1 MKNLWKSL
9 LAVISSLLALLMVA
23 STSFGWIAFND
34 AWNDQAKQ
42 AIIKEFVSQGKSR
55 GFGGD
60 AIAGILGNASVESSF
75 DPGVGN
81 YLGCVG
87 LVQFCFERATALIN
101 AVPDYKTNYKKQ
113 IEYIYNEMGDGSFI
127 KSYNSNIAWYA
138 AEVPGSESCRVADFN
153 AFKGIKDPK
162 CAAIAFAATHER
174 CGNVGSV
181 QRNCDVQ
188 RRASFAEDAAKSGK
202 IEGVSASSS
211 DDKTE
216 DKKQGTSTSDDSSD
230 LVPEEDLTG
239 MPDKNNYK
247 SQGDLQLPG
256 KGGYGAPDGDG
267 STGKDSTS
275 TSSGLGVME
284 GYSVASLKENEV
296 LLQQVQT
303 RSLIRGGIMLVGII
317 ILIYGVVLGM
327 ALMFD
332 KANTVFEFSM
342 LSVVTFGRMNL
353 VKDKF
358 DTGKVRVTSKRT
370 LFMILICFVVSG
382 IVLSGA
388 EFDWLLNAFW
398 GASDFL
404 KDKLD
409 WLGS

>member
-1 MKNLWKSL
+1 MRNLWKSL
-9 LAVISSLLALLMVA
+9 LVAVASFLALLMAA

-34 AWNDQAKQ
+34 AWNNPSKQ
-42 AIIKEFVSQGKSR
+42 AVIKEFAAQGKAK

-60 AIAGILGNASVESSF
+60 AIAGILGNVSVESEF

-87 LVQFCFERATALIN
+87 LVQFCATRATAFKN

-127 KSYNSNIAWYA
+127 RINNSNIAWYA

-162 CAAIAFAATHER
+162 CAAIAFAATYEI
-174 CGNVGSV
+174 CGNKGSV
-181 QRNCDVQ
+181 QLSCNIQ
-188 RRASFAEDAAKSGK
+188 GRASFAEDAAKSGK

-211 DDKTE
+211 EDKTE
-216 DKKQGTSTSDDSSD
+216 EKKKSATDSKD
-230 LVPEEDLTG
+230 GGDWVPEEDLTG

-256 KGGYGAPDGDG
+256 KGGFGDSDDAG
-267 STGKDSTS
+267 SDSSS
-275 TSSGLGVME
+275 TTTGLGAME

-303 RSLIRGGIMLVGII
+303 RSLIRGGITLVGII

-332 KANTVFEFSM
+332 KANTVFAFSM
-342 LSVVTFGRMNL
+342 LSVATFGRMNL

-358 DTGKVRVTSKRT
+358 DTGKVRVTSKRV
-370 LFMILICFVVSG
+370 LFMILICFVVAG

-388 EFDWLLNAFW
+388 EFDWLLNALW
-398 GASDFL
+398 CASDFL
-404 KDKLD
+404 KDKLN

>member
-1 MKNLWKSL
+1 MKKLRRSL
-9 LAVISSLLALLMVA
+9 LAVVASLLAFLVA
-23 STSFGWIAFND
+23 VPSSFGWIPFTD
-34 AWNDQAKQ
+34 AWNNPTKQ
-42 AIIKEFVSQGKSR
+42 AIIKEFISQGKAK
-55 GFGGD
+55 GLGGS
-60 AIAGILGNASVESSF
+60 AIAGILGNASVESDL
-75 DPGVGN
+75 DPSAGN
-81 YLGCVG
+81 YLGCAG
-87 LVQFCFERATALIN
+87 LVQFCFTRATELKN
-101 AVPDYKTNYKKQ
+101 AVPDYETNYKKQ

-153 AFKGIKDPK
+153 AFKGISDPK

-174 CGNVGSV
+174 CGNKGSV
-181 QRNCDVQ
+181 QRACDIKHRV
-188 RRASFAEDAAKSGK
+188 SFAEDIAKSGQ
-202 IEGVSASSS
+202 ISGVSASSS
-211 DDKTE
+211 DTKTE
-216 DKKQGTSTSDDSSD
+216 EKAQSSTSSDDSGHW
-230 LVPEEDLTG
+230 VPEEDLAG
-239 MPDKNNYK
+239 MPDQNNYK
-247 SQGDLQLPG
+247 AQGDLQLPG
-256 KGGYGAPDGDG
+256 KGGYGAPSDDGDDG
-267 STGKDSTS
+267 DVS
-275 TSSGLGVME
+275 SSGLGAE
-284 GYSVASLKENEV
+284 EEYSVASLKENEV

-358 DTGKVRVTSKRT
+358 DTGAVRVTSKRV
-370 LFMILICFVVSG
+370 LFMMLICFVVAG

-388 EFDWLLNAFW
+388 EFDWLLNALW
-398 GASDFL
+398 SASDFL
-404 KDKLD
+404 KDKLN

>member
-9 LAVISSLLALLMVA
+9 LVAVAVLLALLMAA
-23 STSFGWIAFND
+23 SSSFGWITFND
-34 AWNDQAKQ
+34 AWNNPSKQ
-42 AIIKEFVSQGKSR
+42 AVIKEFAAQGKAR

-87 LVQFCFERATALIN
+87 LVQFCFTRATALIN

-127 KSYNSNIAWYA
+127 QSYNSNIAWYA

-174 CGNVGSV
+174 CGNRGSV
-181 QRNCDVQ
+181 QKNCDVQ

-216 DKKQGTSTSDDSSD
+216 EKNKSTADSKDSGD
-230 LVPEEDLTG
+230 WVPEEDLTG

-256 KGGYGAPDGDG
+256 KGGFGAPDDAG
-267 STGKDSTS
+267 SDSSS
-275 TSSGLGVME
+275 TTTGLGAME

-332 KANTVFEFSM
+332 KANTVFAFSM
-342 LSVVTFGRMNL
+342 LSVATFGRMNL

-358 DTGKVRVTSKRT
+358 DTGKVRVTSKRV
-370 LFMILICFVVSG
+370 LFMILICFVVAG

-388 EFDWLLNAFW
+388 EFDWLLNALW
-398 GASDFL
+398 CASDFL
-404 KDKLD
+404 KDKLN